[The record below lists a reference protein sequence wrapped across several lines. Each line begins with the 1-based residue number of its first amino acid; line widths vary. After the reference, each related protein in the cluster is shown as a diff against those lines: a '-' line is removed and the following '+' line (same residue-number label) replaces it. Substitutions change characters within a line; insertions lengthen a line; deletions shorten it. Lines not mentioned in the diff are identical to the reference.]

1 MLIASFWLA
10 LIVAIPESWAWA
22 ITAGMVALMVVCFLT
37 YGSARITVADGELR
51 VGKAHIPLEFL
62 GEAVPLDKEG
72 MRMAAGRDADA
83 RAFLVLRPYMKR
95 GLKVA
100 VTDPADPTPYWLF
113 HTRNPDTLAAVL
125 TKANSR

>member
-1 MLIASFWLA
+1 VGLEADPTGVLA
-10 LIVAIPESWAWA
+10 GEGDLQP
-22 ITAGMVALMVVCFLT
+22 VV
-37 YGSARITVADGELR
+37 SQV
-51 VGKAHIPLEFL
+51 L